1 MSAADRL
8 DDVARLRERAERQL
22 QSGVSVPE
30 GPMAA
35 HSTLRLV
42 ELTDEDG
49 LIDALQELGEE
60 ADDAVADMVEGMRF
74 LDFDDAAEQLA
85 AAWNWIEDGLV
96 VDQEAGMKVR
106 EVIEALNERWEQSV
120 DAVKVE
126 LRIAERID
134 EDPEAFGL

>member
-42 ELTDEDG
+42 EITDEDG
-49 LIDALQELGEE
+49 LIDALQELGEG

>member
-1 MSAADRL
+1 
-8 DDVARLRERAERQL
+8 
-22 QSGVSVPE
+22 
-30 GPMAA
+30 MAA

-49 LIDALQELGEE
+49 LIDALQELGEG
-60 ADDAVADMVEGMRF
+60 ADDAVADMVEGLRF

-85 AAWNWIEDGLV
+85 AAWNWIEDGLT

-106 EVIEALNERWEQSV
+106 DVIDALNQRWEDTV
-120 DAVKVE
+120 DAEKVE
-126 LRIAERID
+126 LRVAERID

>member
-1 MSAADRL
+1 MTAADRL

-22 QSGVSVPE
+22 QSGVAVPE

-35 HSTLRLV
+35 HSALRLV

-49 LIDALQELGEE
+49 LIDSLQELGEG
-60 ADDAVADMVEGMRF
+60 ADDAVADMVEGLRF
-74 LDFDDAAEQLA
+74 LGFDDAAEQLG

-106 EVIEALNERWEQSV
+106 EVIDALNQRWEQSV
-120 DAVKVE
+120 DAEKVE
-126 LRIAERID
+126 QRVAERID
-134 EDPEAFGL
+134 EDPDAFGL